1 MKLLE
6 QICDLWLKQVDLCK
20 QRKWDQFGKTAHKA
34 WGFLGK
40 SYRDLYL
47 SKDGDS
53 DEFPH
58 ATGPFYKTRLN
69 KSREFVSLMLPY
81 VHQRV
86 PNRVVTPRRPELPP
100 ELVAAMAT
108 GGIPVSPTTSPDD
121 RMRAWLMEWWLN
133 YLPGEYNLNR
143 EARTAIQEALVKG
156 RGVVWTEMVDG
167 PYGEIPASYYDSV
180 DNLLIDADCVQMR
193 DAGFIIRRRQRQV
206 WRVAEEFGIDPDKL
220 RGQSSSALSQAI
232 AGVRDSAITGDSEES
247 KGDICVYYEI
257 WSRMGVGHRLVGA
270 SEEMKQ
276 VADALDAIG
285 PYVHLVIA
293 PGVPYPLNLPPE
305 LVQDSVISQE
315 EMLKRLEWPIAF
327 CDDAAANPW
336 PCTCLDFYPNC
347 DNPWASSPLEAGMAM
362 QVFLDHLYSFIMSRV
377 RSTCRDIIVLSK
389 GLEADVKNAIESGLD
404 QVIAQYNGEPGVD
417 LQKLIQIVKF
427 EPVNR
432 DLWQVVAIVERAFEQ
447 ATGISPLLAGGQ
459 PPAVDRSATATQ
471 ARESRLSSRPDD
483 FADMVEEWMSRIAA
497 KEAQATRL
505 YVGSEIVAPLFGED
519 VTAME
524 TGMAPLTA
532 KWATLVNTDDPAVAA
547 AELSYSVESGSG
559 RRKNRGKMAADVTQL
574 AQTFAPAYLQLAMGG
589 NPGPLNGLIGM
600 IGEAYEIPVATLMF
614 PVIQPPAQPTGAPEE
629 EMPTEETQDAL
640 V

>member
-20 QRKWDQFGKTAHKA
+20 KRKWDQFDRTAQKA

-40 SYRDLYL
+40 TYSELYL
-47 SKDGDS
+47 ARGEEN

-58 ATGPFYKTRLN
+58 IKGPFYKTRLN

-81 VHQRV
+81 IHQRV
-86 PNRVVTPRRPELPP
+86 PNRLVSPRRPELPQ
-100 ELVAAMAT
+100 ELLQELMMQGVQVA
-108 GGIPVSPTTSPDD
+108 PTTTFEE
-121 RMRAWLMEWWLN
+121 RMRAYLMQWWLN

-156 RGVVWTEMVDG
+156 RGVVWHEMVEG

-206 WRVAEEFGIDPDKL
+206 YRVAEEYGIDPEKL
-220 RGQSSSALSQAI
+220 RGQATSALQQAL
-232 AGVRDSAITGDSEES
+232 SAIHEPAYTTNDES
-247 KGDICVYYEI
+247 KKGDICVYYEV

-270 SEEMKQ
+270 SEEMKE
-276 VADALDAIG
+276 VSDALDAIG

-293 PGVPYPLNLPPE
+293 PGVPHPLNLPPDLIE
-305 LVQDSVISQE
+305 GGIISQE
-315 EMLKRLEWPIAF
+315 EIIKRLEWPIAF
-327 CDDAAANPW
+327 FDDAASNPW
-336 PCTCLDFYPNC
+336 PCTVLDFYPNC
-347 DNPWASSPLEAGMAM
+347 DNPWASSPLEAGLAM

-389 GLEADVKNAIESGLD
+389 ALEEEVKTAIESGVD

-432 DLWQVVAIVERAFEQ
+432 DLWQVVSIVERAFEQ
-447 ATGISPLLAGGQ
+447 ATGISPLLAGAQ
-459 PPAVDRSATATQ
+459 PPAVDRSAAATQ

-483 FADMVEEWMSRIAA
+483 FADMVEDWMSRIAA

-505 YVGSEIVAPLFGED
+505 YVGPDVVAPLFNED
-519 VTAME
+519 PAGME
-524 TGMAPLTA
+524 TGVSAMTQY
-532 KWATLVNTDDPAVAA
+532 WATLVNTDDPAVAS
-547 AELSYSVESGSG
+547 AELSYTVESGSG
-559 RRKNRGKMAADVTQL
+559 RRKNRQKLVADMTQL
-574 AQTFAPAYLQLAMGG
+574 SQTLVQPYLQLAMSG
-589 NPGPLNGLIGM
+589 NPGPINALLGL
-600 IGEAYEIPVATLMF
+600 IGEAYEMPVAGLMF
-614 PVIQPPAQPTGAPEE
+614 PAMQPPMMQQGEV
-629 EMPTEETQDAL
+629 PTEETQDA
-640 V
+640 VV

>member
-20 QRKWDQFGKTAHKA
+20 QRKWDQFGKTAQKA

-40 SYRDLYL
+40 SYRELYL
-47 SKDGDS
+47 TKGEDN
-53 DEFPH
+53 DEFPQI
-58 ATGPFYKTRLN
+58 TGPFYKTRLN

-86 PNRVVTPRRPELPP
+86 PNRRVSPRRPELPP
-100 ELVAAMAT
+100 DLLLELSAQGVQVA
-108 GGIPVSPTTSPDD
+108 PSTTSEEKL
-121 RMRAWLMEWWLN
+121 RAYLMEWWLN

-156 RGVVWTEMVDG
+156 RGLVWHEMVDG

-193 DAGFIIRRRQRQV
+193 DAGFIIRRRRRQV
-206 WRVAEEFGIDPDKL
+206 WKVAEEFDIDPEKL
-220 RGQSSSALSQAI
+220 RGQATSVLAQAMH
-232 AGVRDSAITGDSEES
+232 AANDSPYTSDEK
-247 KGDICVYYEI
+247 KGDICVYYEV

-305 LVQDSVISQE
+305 LVENGVISQE
-315 EMLKRLEWPIAF
+315 EIRARLEWPIAF
-327 CDDAAANPW
+327 FDDAASNPW

-347 DNPWASSPLEAGMAM
+347 DNPWASSPLEAGLVM
-362 QVFLDHLYSFIMSRV
+362 QVFLDHLYSFIMTRV

-389 GLEADVKNAIESGLD
+389 GLEEEVKTAIESGVD
-404 QVIAQYNGEPGVD
+404 QVIAQYNGEAGVD
-417 LQKLIQIVKF
+417 IAKLIQIVKF

-432 DLWQVVAIVERAFEQ
+432 DLWQVVAIIERAFEQ

-459 PPAVDRSATATQ
+459 PAAVDRSAAATQ
-471 ARESRLSSRPDD
+471 ARETRLSSRPDD
-483 FADMVEEWMSRIAA
+483 FADMVEDWMSRIAA

-505 YVGSEIVAPLFGED
+505 YVGPDVVAPLFNED
-519 VTAME
+519 PAGLD
-524 TGMAPLTA
+524 TGVSVLTQY
-532 KWATLVNTDDPAVAA
+532 WATLVNTDDPAVAA
-547 AELSYSVESGSG
+547 AELSYTVESGSG
-559 RRKNRGKMAADVTQL
+559 RRKNRGKLVSDVTQL
-574 AQTFAPAYLQLAMGG
+574 VQTLGPSYLQLAAGG
-589 NPGPLNGLIGM
+589 NPDPINGLIGL
-600 IGEAYEIPVATLMF
+600 IGEAYEMPVSGLMF
-614 PVIQPPAQPTGAPEE
+614 PAIAPPPAAPAEPSPGQPEE
-629 EMPTEETQDAL
+629 VAL
-640 V
+640 